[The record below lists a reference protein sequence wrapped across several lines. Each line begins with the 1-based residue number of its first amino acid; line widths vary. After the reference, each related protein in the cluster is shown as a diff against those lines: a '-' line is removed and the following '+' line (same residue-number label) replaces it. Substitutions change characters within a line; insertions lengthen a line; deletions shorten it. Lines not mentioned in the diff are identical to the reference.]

1 MSPTPGNCVSICSKV
16 KSPMRATVAAS
27 RFWRRGPALRSPR
40 CRRLPRLSTTSTS
53 KDGKFGREET
63 TGIASLVAGICAAN
77 PQDEQRVAQGAA
89 VFDNL
94 YQYFAKRG

>member
-1 MSPTPGNCVSICSKV
+1 MQLRGSGDAGRPCGA
-16 KSPMRATVAAS
+16 RAA
-27 RFWRRGPALRSPR
+27 GD
-40 CRRLPRLSTTSTS
+40 CRIVHDIDL

-94 YQYFAKRG
+94 YQYFRASAADP